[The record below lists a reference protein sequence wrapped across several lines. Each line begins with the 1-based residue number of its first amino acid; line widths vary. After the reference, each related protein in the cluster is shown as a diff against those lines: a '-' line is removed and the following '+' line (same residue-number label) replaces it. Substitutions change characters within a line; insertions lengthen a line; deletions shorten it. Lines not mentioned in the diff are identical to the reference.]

1 MELRI
6 LDFIQENLTFNVLA
20 PLFKVITYSGN
31 HGYIY
36 ILIAVLLLMSKKT
49 RKIGIYCLV
58 SLIIGWFICNLTL
71 KPLVAR
77 LRPYEYRDIVLKIAE
92 PTDFAFPSG
101 HTTAGFAVAL
111 VLLNQKFTYFGKKVY
126 LYVLIY
132 AALMAYTRL
141 YFYVHFP
148 SDIVGGVI
156 AGYIASVGSIYIVDK
171 FNRWFNKKNHID
183 SI

>member
-6 LDFIQENLTFNVLA
+6 LDFIQNNLTVDVLD
-20 PLFKVITYSGN
+20 PVFKAITYSGN

-36 ILIAVLLLMSKKT
+36 ILIAVLLLISKKT

-58 SLIIGWFICNLTL
+58 SLIIGWFICNFTL

-77 LRPYEYRDIVLKIAE
+77 IRPYEYRDIVLKIME
-92 PTDFAFPSG
+92 PTDFSFPSG
-101 HTTAGFAVAL
+101 HTTAGFAVSL
-111 VLLNQKFTYFGKKVY
+111 VLLKQKFTCFGKKVY

-132 AALMAYTRL
+132 ASLMAYSRM

-148 SDIVGGVI
+148 SDILAGVI
-156 AGYIASVGSIYIVDK
+156 AGYIASVSSIYIVDQ
-171 FNRWFNKKNHID
+171 FNKWFSKN
-183 SI
+183 SETGSV